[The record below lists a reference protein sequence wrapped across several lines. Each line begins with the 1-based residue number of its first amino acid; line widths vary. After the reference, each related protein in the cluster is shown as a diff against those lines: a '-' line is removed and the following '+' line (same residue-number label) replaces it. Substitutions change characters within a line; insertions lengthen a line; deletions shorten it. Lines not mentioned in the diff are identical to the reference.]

1 MEEILMLEWLTR
13 DPLNGIVI
21 TIAFFISMVIGRYL
35 REKKAQA
42 EYRSRTTDTRIK
54 LMMSFLLI
62 IALSIM
68 KHWYFPIAI
77 SILCILF
84 AAKLDAIR
92 DYSKKLVFP
101 LVLALFIFAIQSFT
115 YGVSTINLGI
125 VSVYAEGI
133 DYGFLIFS
141 RVFASASVLML
152 LVTTTS
158 EDELLESM
166 RWFKVPRT
174 IVEISSFMSRYIRT
188 FSYEGKKLKL
198 AQESRCGFSRS
209 SSFTNKMHNIASICG
224 LLVTRAFARSE
235 QVYRAMLSRG
245 WKPDLRYSIEHLP
258 LDKEDLILGIMLS
271 SGVFALLAF
280 DRLI

>member
-1 MEEILMLEWLTR
+1 MLEWLTR

-21 TIAFFISMVIGRYL
+21 TIAFFISVIIGRYL
-35 REKKAQA
+35 REKAA
-42 EYRSRTTDTRIK
+42 HATYRSNMTDTRIK
-54 LMMSFLLI
+54 LLASFLLI
-62 IALSIM
+62 IALSVM

-77 SILCILF
+77 SIICILF
-84 AAKLDAIR
+84 ATKLDALR

-125 VSVYAEGI
+125 VAVYAEGI

-141 RVFASASVLML
+141 RVFASASVLILLML
-152 LVTTTS
+152 STS
-158 EDELLESM
+158 ENKLLESM
-166 RWFKVPRT
+166 HWFKVPQT
-174 IVEISSFMSRYIRT
+174 IVEISSFMSRYKRT

-209 SSFTNKMHNIASICG
+209 AGFTKKMHNIASICG
-224 LLVTRAFARSE
+224 LLITRAFERSE

-245 WKPDLRYSIEHLP
+245 WKTDLRYSIEHRP
-258 LDKEDLILGIMLS
+258 LDKEDLILGIMLF

-280 DRLI
+280 DRLL